1 MILNKRN
8 STKTKNMLVQVEN
21 NNSVQIFNQ
30 NTNEN
35 VLIATKSSNKKSH
48 KQISLSNAI
57 INSVSNFNPTNV
69 NENLN
74 VNILKKKVPNVHRND
89 RSSPAWFDWNYY
101 LNIHADLRNA
111 GIETEKDAYEHWQM
125 HGEKEG
131 RECMKNH
138 SLFKQ
143 YPNLF
148 HKYLLGLSNSEEAIT
163 YNVENEINITKK
175 YICSIHCY
183 NLVNFK
189 KYFEQYLKPLSVL
202 FDFVVTYVEDI
213 RNVRFEYNFIF
224 IKMKN
229 KGMDIG
235 SKFVT
240 INYLKNKNVDYSY
253 VFFIHSKSNTAFRE
267 KYMKFFIINLNEIA
281 SYMDSNKHYGIFNS
295 LIHNYG
301 GWGQNYIY
309 MNEIVDYFDFNK
321 NYFSF
326 PEGNFYILHK
336 EICEYL
342 FTDLKIYN
350 ILNKSNDFDYTWVKN
365 YYNLNGNYKDVHN
378 IYVSK
383 KLYGNNIETKLGH
396 SGLADC
402 MIEHIFER
410 IVFLALLKCNKPFHV
425 MESRALKKRSENLTM
440 CAIACH
446 SNNSMKIKTIVN
458 NIHYLNEISD
468 LIYIIDTDSF
478 KNNELIK
485 SIQSAYPDACINY
498 ELTDEKTR
506 EYIKEHPDLFNMTL
520 HEAKEHF
527 KMFGF
532 KESHRLCIFSHFIFV
547 SYCENYGYCYGKWL
561 HFLNNM
567 EKNVLYKNYILTND
581 SFLITNK
588 LDKFNELI
596 QENKYELISLTA
608 SNQINYHYTDFLR
621 SYNCDAVYKYKN
633 FIEKE
638 LSRSTDFAQVICN
651 IEVPSVHL
659 FSLISCVYEAETG
672 YNGNINFDNDKL
684 FHYLNDLAYPI
695 VKIKK
700 INSQFY
706 SDNVVPEDFNGEI
719 YKSLHPDLINI
730 PDPMEHF
737 IHCGIPEGRLYKPNQ
752 IISMHMELKKYL
764 LDYVSQNTNICKI
777 DFENYT
783 T

>member
-281 SYMDSNKHYGIFNS
+281 SYMDSNKHY
-295 LIHNYG
+295 
-301 GWGQNYIY
+301 
-309 MNEIVDYFDFNK
+309 
-321 NYFSF
+321 
-326 PEGNFYILHK
+326 
-336 EICEYL
+336 
-342 FTDLKIYN
+342 
-350 ILNKSNDFDYTWVKN
+350 
-365 YYNLNGNYKDVHN
+365 
-378 IYVSK
+378 
-383 KLYGNNIETKLGH
+383 
-396 SGLADC
+396 
-402 MIEHIFER
+402 
-410 IVFLALLKCNKPFHV
+410 
-425 MESRALKKRSENLTM
+425 
-440 CAIACH
+440 
-446 SNNSMKIKTIVN
+446 
-458 NIHYLNEISD
+458 
-468 LIYIIDTDSF
+468 
-478 KNNELIK
+478 
-485 SIQSAYPDACINY
+485 
-498 ELTDEKTR
+498 
-506 EYIKEHPDLFNMTL
+506 
-520 HEAKEHF
+520 
-527 KMFGF
+527 
-532 KESHRLCIFSHFIFV
+532 
-547 SYCENYGYCYGKWL
+547 
-561 HFLNNM
+561 
-567 EKNVLYKNYILTND
+567 
-581 SFLITNK
+581 
-588 LDKFNELI
+588 
-596 QENKYELISLTA
+596 
-608 SNQINYHYTDFLR
+608 
-621 SYNCDAVYKYKN
+621 
-633 FIEKE
+633 
-638 LSRSTDFAQVICN
+638 
-651 IEVPSVHL
+651 
-659 FSLISCVYEAETG
+659 
-672 YNGNINFDNDKL
+672 
-684 FHYLNDLAYPI
+684 
-695 VKIKK
+695 
-700 INSQFY
+700 
-706 SDNVVPEDFNGEI
+706 
-719 YKSLHPDLINI
+719 
-730 PDPMEHF
+730 
-737 IHCGIPEGRLYKPNQ
+737 
-752 IISMHMELKKYL
+752 
-764 LDYVSQNTNICKI
+764 
-777 DFENYT
+777 
-783 T
+783 